1 MFPFASS
8 STKFPCSG
16 QWLMWVKA
24 HLYFHRQ
31 MESSFCNLRFEIYFL
46 LLPSSLLSVKISRS
60 TPFCQVVAFQTKQ
73 NTTFSRSYLLFDRD
87 FVHDK
92 ISYVKECNLF
102 TRLTCST
109 RSHRLFEHLKNE
121 IMHHSMLRLMEYNIK

>member
-8 STKFPCSG
+8 SAKFPCSG

-24 HLYFHRQ
+24 HLYFHRK
-31 MESSFCNLRFEIYFL
+31 MESSSCNLRFKNLFI
-46 LLPSSLLSVKISRS
+46 PSFLLSVKISRS

-73 NTTFSRSYLLFDRD
+73 NTTFSRSHLLFDGD
-87 FVHDK
+87 FVHAK
-92 ISYVKECNLF
+92 ILYVKECNLF

-109 RSHRLFEHLKNE
+109 RSHHLFEHLKNE
-121 IMHHSMLRLMEYNIK
+121 IMHHSMLRLMD